1 MYIHYDIMLSYLE
14 KERLEVGMD
23 EAGRGPLFGPVY
35 TAAVIFPQEEEYL
48 NEYIVDSKKLTSHRR
63 RLMAYDYV
71 KEHAVAYSTFA
82 VNEKMI
88 DKLNIFHATYWG
100 MHQALDNLPI
110 VPDHIIVDGNM
121 FKPYSKEG
129 EYIPHTCVVKGDDK
143 YASIAAASIL
153 AKVERDLYIE
163 ELCDKYPI
171 LEERYNMRK
180 NKGYGTKDHMNGIK
194 EYGVTSS
201 HRFSY
206 KIVNDM
212 SKTMPIYQL

>member
-1 MYIHYDIMLSYLE
+1 MLSYME
-14 KERLEVGMD
+14 KDRLEVGVD
-23 EAGRGPLFGPVY
+23 EAGRGPLFGAVY

-48 NEYIVDSKKLTSHRR
+48 NEYIVDSKKLTSHRK
-63 RLMAYDYV
+63 RLLAYDYV
-71 KEHAVAYSTFA
+71 KENAIAYSTFA
-82 VNEKMI
+82 VDEKMI

-100 MHQALDNLPI
+100 THRALDQLKIIPE
-110 VPDHIIVDGNM
+110 HILMDGNK
-121 FKPYSKEG
+121 FKPYNREG

-163 ELCDKYPI
+163 KLCDKYPI

-194 EYGVTSS
+194 EYGVTSK

-206 KIVNDM
+206 KIVEEYSTKKKVECLN
-212 SKTMPIYQL
+212 

>member
-1 MYIHYDIMLSYLE
+1 MLSYLE
-14 KERLEVGMD
+14 KDRLEVGMD

-48 NEYIVDSKKLTSHRR
+48 NEYIMDSKKLTSHRK

-71 KEHAVAYSTFA
+71 KENAVAYSIFA
-82 VNEKMI
+82 VDEKMI
-88 DKLNIFHATYWG
+88 DKLNIFHATYWC

-153 AKVERDLYIE
+153 AKVERDLYVE
-163 ELCDKYPI
+163 KLCDKYPI

-194 EYGVTSS
+194 EHGVTSA

-212 SKTMPIYQL
+212 SNVYPIYSLN

>member
-1 MYIHYDIMLSYLE
+1 MLSYLE
-14 KERLEVGMD
+14 KDRLEVGID

-48 NEYIVDSKKLTSHRR
+48 NEYIVDSKKLTSHRK

-71 KEHAVAYSTFA
+71 KENAIAYSTFA
-82 VNEKMI
+82 VDEKMI

-100 MHQALDNLPI
+100 MHQALDQLPV

-121 FKPYSKEG
+121 FKPYNREG
-129 EYIPHTCVVKGDDK
+129 EYIPYTCVVKGDDK

-153 AKVERDLYIE
+153 AKVERDLCIE

-194 EYGVTSS
+194 QYGVTTG

-212 SKTMPIYQL
+212 SNMYDVYELK

>member
-1 MYIHYDIMLSYLE
+1 
-14 KERLEVGMD
+14 
-23 EAGRGPLFGPVY
+23 
-35 TAAVIFPQEEEYL
+35 
-48 NEYIVDSKKLTSHRR
+48 
-63 RLMAYDYV
+63 
-71 KEHAVAYSTFA
+71 
-82 VNEKMI
+82 
-88 DKLNIFHATYWG
+88 
-100 MHQALDNLPI
+100 MHQALDRLPI

-121 FKPYSKEG
+121 FKPYSKDG
-129 EYIPHTCVVKGDDK
+129 EYIPYTCVVKGDDK

-153 AKVERDLYIE
+153 AKVERDLYVE

-194 EYGVTSS
+194 EHGVTSA

-212 SKTMPIYQL
+212 SKVYPIYSLQ

>member
-153 AKVERDLYIE
+153 AKVERDLYVE

-194 EYGVTSS
+194 EHGVTSS